1 MQKDGTLGV
10 NRAKDDYLLQPFQDG
25 KLIMINI
32 PLPREGGKEKKN
44 RNSVIS
50 EQMTTTMKQ
59 NIRDYNKGDWG
70 WGLGSDSP
78 YWRIWNRH

>member
-32 PLPREGGKEKKN
+32 PLPREGGKEKKK
-44 RNSVIS
+44 I
-50 EQMTTTMKQ
+50 EIQ
-59 NIRDYNKGDWG
+59 
-70 WGLGSDSP
+70 
-78 YWRIWNRH
+78 